1 MVFQPTME
9 WLRHY
14 ATAFNLAGQT
24 DTSNIL
30 WLSLTGYDYISDV
43 NEVKT
48 NLNSGEEIETVVRD
62 QTTT

>member
-1 MVFQPTME
+1 MS
-9 WLRHY
+9 
-14 ATAFNLAGQT
+14 LAGQT